1 MNAEVEAEEHGSHWS
16 DGLPKWL
23 TVAYNAS
30 FCCLS
35 CFSKMLTSENSAQT
49 LCGTVTGEFKV
60 NGYKYL
66 TKVQTTTKILLR
78 DSGHGIVPHSLLR
91 GSPNSKQKNPEH

>member
-1 MNAEVEAEEHGSHWS
+1 MLVHYYSYVMNAEEHGSHRS
-16 DGLPKWL
+16 DGFPQWL
-23 TVAYNAS
+23 TVAYSAS
-30 FCCLS
+30 FCCFS

-49 LCGTVTGEFKV
+49 LCGTVTRCECKA

-78 DSGHGIVPHSLLR
+78 DSGYGTVCRSLLR
-91 GSPNSKQKNPEH
+91 GSPN